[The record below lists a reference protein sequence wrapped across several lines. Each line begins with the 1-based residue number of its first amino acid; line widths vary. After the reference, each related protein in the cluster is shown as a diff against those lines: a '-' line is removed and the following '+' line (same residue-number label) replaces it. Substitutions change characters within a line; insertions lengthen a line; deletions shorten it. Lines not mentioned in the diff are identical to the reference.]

1 MVPGEVL
8 PGSDPAGGNVPGVV
22 VVPVCGAALY
32 AIMTRDTSDAV
43 GPLPEVEQWSAIFVT
58 LLTWNEFVPAAVEV
72 LFPVPML
79 PAVPVRLLVAPAWSL
94 GLLAPVAELEAELP
108 FGEAFAEAL
117 APPIGCPVIST
128 CSPTCVRRASVL
140 PVSV

>member
-1 MVPGEVL
+1 MTSQSVTSSFRSAELRYTPSGRGI
-8 PGSDPAGGNVPGVV
+8 PATRSD
-22 VVPVCGAALY
+22 
-32 AIMTRDTSDAV
+32 
-43 GPLPEVEQWSAIFVT
+43 
-58 LLTWNEFVPAAVEV
+58 LLEV
-72 LFPVPML
+72 LFPAPIL

>member
-1 MVPGEVL
+1 MVCPGDIAV
-8 PGSDPAGGNVPGVV
+8 GDV

-32 AIMTRDTSDAV
+32 AIRTRDPSDAV

-58 LLTWNEFVPAAVEV
+58 SLTRNEFVPAAVEV
-72 LFPVPML
+72 LFPAPML

-94 GLLAPVAELEAELP
+94 GLLAPVAELEAEVP
-108 FGEAFAEAL
+108 FGEVFAEAL
-117 APPIGCPVIST
+117 APAIGCPVIST
-128 CSPTCVRRASVL
+128 CSPTCVRRASVF

>member
-1 MVPGEVL
+1 AVDVPSL
-8 PGSDPAGGNVPGVV
+8 RSIDARDP
-22 VVPVCGAALY
+22 
-32 AIMTRDTSDAV
+32 IDAV
-43 GPLPEVEQWSAIFVT
+43 GTRPEVEQWSAIFVT
-58 LLTWNEFVPAAVEV
+58 LLTWNEFVPPAVEV

-94 GLLAPVAELEAELP
+94 GLLAPVAELEAEVPL
-108 FGEAFAEAL
+108 GEVFAEAL
-117 APPIGCPVIST
+117 APPFVCAVIST

>member
-1 MVPGEVL
+1 MVCPGDIAV
-8 PGSDPAGGNVPGVV
+8 GDV

-32 AIMTRDTSDAV
+32 AIRTRDPSDAV

-58 LLTWNEFVPAAVEV
+58 LLTWNEFVEV
-72 LFPVPML
+72 LFPAPML

-94 GLLAPVAELEAELP
+94 GLLAPVAELEAEVPL
-108 FGEAFAEAL
+108 GEVFADAL

-128 CSPTCVRRASVL
+128 CSPTCVRRASVF